1 MITFRQSV
9 RIKVIFIIIPTNSRK
24 RFFLPPI
31 VDKRTKRAEIAGKCS
46 DLFIE
51 KGCANLTVSEAA
63 KAAGIGK
70 GTVYDY
76 FDSKEDIVFEIM
88 KETQKRYD
96 LDILAKI
103 KKAGTPKEKVMALF
117 DLCIL
122 QDPETVKRRK
132 IFKEFLLVCRDRTQ
146 EEISCVKIDS
156 KRKYIELLEEIIEE
170 GIRSN
175 ILKKEAHAFVEGL
188 FLLAEGYLILSNDED
203 SRYDGDVLITHINAL
218 FGLLEQ

>member
-1 MITFRQSV
+1 MP
-9 RIKVIFIIIPTNSRK
+9 K
-24 RFFLPPI
+24 I
-31 VDKRTKRAEIAGKCS
+31 VNKSNKRAKIAGKCT

-51 KGCANLTVSEAA
+51 KGCANLTVTEAA

-88 KETQKRYD
+88 KETQKQYD

-103 KKAGTPKEKVMALF
+103 KKAKTPKDKVIALF

-132 IFKEFLLVCRDRTQ
+132 VFKEFLLVCRNRPQ
-146 EEISCVKIDS
+146 EEISCIKIDS
-156 KRKYIELLEEIIEE
+156 KSKYIHLLEEIIEE
-170 GIRSN
+170 GINSKV
-175 ILKKEAHAFVEGL
+175 LKEEARTFVEGL
-188 FLLAEGYLILSNDED
+188 FLMAEGYLILSNDENT
-203 SRYDGDVLITHINAL
+203 RYGEQVLVSHINAL
-218 FGLLEQ
+218 FELLEQ